1 MNTKLVS
8 VIIPFYNNNHV
19 NRCIKSIL
27 NQTYKNIEIIL
38 VDDGSDDKYIG
49 ILDKYKTMIRIYKTR
64 HKGVSYARNYGIKK
78 ANGELIT
85 FCDSDDTYERDT
97 VEILVTNQNN
107 SFDLVCASYS
117 YNFVKKNK
125 IKKVCFNGITLNNK
139 QNINDYLYPFDN
151 SELIN
156 SVCTKMYKKS
166 IIDCNNIYFDENVV
180 VGEDFIFNINYISQI
195 DNMLIIS
202 DNILYYYIDNNYL
215 SNLLYDN
222 YFDDRVYLL
231 GKLND
236 YFIKNIIILS
246 KHINPLKH
254 SKSI

>member
-156 SVCTKMYKKS
+156 SVCTKMYKK
-166 IIDCNNIYFDENVV
+166 V
-180 VGEDFIFNINYISQI
+180 
-195 DNMLIIS
+195 
-202 DNILYYYIDNNYL
+202 
-215 SNLLYDN
+215 
-222 YFDDRVYLL
+222 
-231 GKLND
+231 
-236 YFIKNIIILS
+236 
-246 KHINPLKH
+246 
-254 SKSI
+254 